1 MLNDFRKFM
10 QEQDLPQKNIVSVA
24 ADGVP
29 AMVGKHNRFFHT
41 YVRKFEP
48 EHITAWYFLNTKYRN
63 SDLKC

>member
-29 AMVGKHNRFFHT
+29 A
-41 YVRKFEP
+41 
-48 EHITAWYFLNTKYRN
+48 TK
-63 SDLKC
+63 